1 MKKNQKKALKNVFS
15 KYESYVIM
23 SSGDNSIFYVKDVL
37 DAIPKLAKAFPKIS
51 LKNDELGVFKNMYGV
66 KRRINGN
73 R

>member
-1 MKKNQKKALKNVFS
+1 MKKIQKEALKKVFAA
-15 KYESYVIM
+15 YESYVIM

-37 DAIPKLAKAFPKIS
+37 DTIPKLAKAFPKIS
-51 LKNDELGVFKNMYGV
+51 LENDELGLYKNMYGV